1 MLLFRVLP
9 SLGFALT
16 ALASPEKDAIALED
30 AKARLNETSPDVI
43 NELSL
48 FVRSV
53 EMSPESLSCYHCK
66 SLIKKLKKFS
76 ETNTAFVT
84 SGVELCSIVRPL
96 LNRSLKDICVEGV
109 TEHGPLVAEVLRT
122 IQDVEKS
129 AAATLLCNNF
139 LQVCPPATVGSK
151 IDLPPPPTKLPE
163 PKSSDGEGSYK
174 VIHFSDLHIDPL
186 YEIGAIG
193 ECSNPFLCCRTVSG
207 HTKSPSG
214 PFGYAKKCDTSYD
227 LEESMYRATKELAGD
242 ANYTIFTGDIVDRE
256 VWHTSPETNA
266 KTIHEAYDRM
276 KNVFPHFYPAV
287 GNHESSP
294 ANSFPLAVE
303 SGKKYD
309 IKWLYGLLSSLW
321 KGTQVGQV
329 ESEHYRGRY
338 SYRDT
343 QRGLRVIGI
352 NTNLYYYLNLW
363 LYMEPMNPDPEGQLK
378 WLVQELAAAEQMGE
392 KVWIIGHMPMGD
404 VDVMRHSS
412 NMFNQITSRFSH
424 TISAMF
430 FGHTHLDQYQI
441 SYKDGAKQTA
451 GNASVISFIAP
462 SITPSDGNPA
472 FRVYEVGKVSH
483 NVLDSTTYFTD
494 MSDPRYQRGPK
505 WKSLYS
511 IKSIFP
517 GAFKPHVGGDMSS
530 VPISAERWHTLT
542 EMWEIYPKVFQ
553 VYWKNKVT
561 GTDPKYCNTECRKKE
576 ICLVRGGRAE
586 DNCAGMTPGVK
597 LGDGRPRQLEAR
609 RAEDEGSDSAA
620 HAHEQV
626 NHCGGSS
633 LILSALGTLFDPDL
647 QAKLRQVVRQA

>member
-1 MLLFRVLP
+1 MLLFRVLL

-16 ALASPEKDAIALED
+16 AIASPEKDAKALED
-30 AKARLNETSPDVI
+30 AKARLKESSPDVI
-43 NELSL
+43 NELAL
-48 FVRSV
+48 FVSSFP
-53 EMSPESLSCYHCK
+53 MSPERLSCYHCQ

-76 ETNTAFVT
+76 RTDEAFVA
-84 SGVELCSIVRPL
+84 SGVELCSIIRPL
-96 LNRSLKDICVEGV
+96 LNHALKNVCVEGV
-109 TEHGPLVAEVLRT
+109 AQHGPLLAEVLRS

-129 AAATLLCNNF
+129 TAATLLCNNF
-139 LQVCPPATVGSK
+139 LQVCEAATVESK
-151 IDLPPPPTKLPE
+151 MDLPPPPEELPK

-186 YEIGAIG
+186 YKIGAIG
-193 ECSNPFLCCRTVSG
+193 DCSNPFLCCRNVSD

-214 PFGYAKKCDTSYD
+214 PFGFPKKCDTSYG
-227 LEESMYRATKELAGD
+227 LEESMYRATQELAGD

-256 VWHTSPETNA
+256 VWHTSPETNS
-266 KTIHEAYDRM
+266 KTLSEAYDRM
-276 KNVFPHFYPAV
+276 KNIFPHFYPAV
-287 GNHESSP
+287 GNHDSSP
-294 ANSFPLAVE
+294 TNSFPTAGE
-303 SGKKYD
+303 TSKMFD

-321 KGTQVGQV
+321 QGTQVGQV
-329 ESEHYRGRY
+329 ESDHFRGRY

-343 QRGLRVIGI
+343 ERGIRVIGI

-363 LYMEPMNPDPEGQLK
+363 LYMESMGPDPDGQLE

-404 VDVMRHSS
+404 VDVIQHSS

-441 SYKDGAKQTA
+441 SYKDGQQQTA

-462 SITPSDGNPA
+462 SITPSNGNPA

-483 NVLDSTTYFTD
+483 NVLDATTYITD
-494 MSDPRYQRGPK
+494 MSGVGYQVEPK

-517 GAFKPHVGGDMSS
+517 DAFKPEPGTEMTR
-530 VPISAERWHTLT
+530 VPISAERWHKLT
-542 EMWEIYPKVFQ
+542 ELWEIYPKLFQ
-553 VYWKNKVT
+553 LYWKNKVT
-561 GTDPKYCNTECRKKE
+561 GTEPKYCGTKCRKKE

-586 DNCAGMTPGVK
+586 DNCAGTKPGVK
-597 LGDGRPRQLEAR
+597 LGHGPRRHLVE
-609 RAEDEGSDSAA
+609 RAEDEGSDSAT
-620 HAHEQV
+620 HEQV

-633 LILSALGTLFDPDL
+633 LILSALDALFDPDL
-647 QAKLRQVVRQA
+647 RGKLRQVVWQA